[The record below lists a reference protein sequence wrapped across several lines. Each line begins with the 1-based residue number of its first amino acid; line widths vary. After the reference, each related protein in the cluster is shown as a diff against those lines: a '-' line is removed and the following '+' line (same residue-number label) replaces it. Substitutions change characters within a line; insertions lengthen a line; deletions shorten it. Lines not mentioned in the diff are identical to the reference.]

1 MNTRNLITIL
11 FIALLA
17 TSCTTVKQT
26 ARMEDPTS
34 YINTVTIA
42 DLEVSEQSITFTY
55 TPSKAVVNGG
65 RNNVI
70 KTAVAEA
77 LRKANRLDLIGFG
90 KDCLIRPKNNN
101 QNVYKVNKQTNK
113 QFDEN
118 TNKGNGQK
126 DKQTKNKKVFKKE
139 PRYDKINK
147 RKPK

>member
-42 DLEVSEQSITFTY
+42 DLEVSEQSITFSY
-55 TPSKAVVNGG
+55 TSSKVVVNGG
-65 RNNVI
+65 RDNVI

-77 LRKANRLDLIGFG
+77 LRKAGDYDVLVGLQYTTKENFFG
-90 KDCLIRPKNNN
+90 KIQVINVKGYPAKYKNFHSLPDSIWEKTPLFNPSKKSAFKN
-101 QNVYKVNKQTNK
+101 SFSLFNK
-113 QFDEN
+113 
-118 TNKGNGQK
+118 
-126 DKQTKNKKVFKKE
+126 
-139 PRYDKINK
+139 
-147 RKPK
+147 

>member
-1 MNTRNLITIL
+1 MNTKNLIAIL
-11 FIALLA
+11 FVAVLA
-17 TSCTTVKQT
+17 TSCTVVKQT

-77 LRKANRLDLIGFG
+77 LRKAGDYDVLVGLQYTTKENSFG
-90 KDCLIRPKNNN
+90 KIQVINVKGYPAKYKNFHSLPDSIWEKTPLFNPSKKSAFKN
-101 QNVYKVNKQTNK
+101 SFSLFNK
-113 QFDEN
+113 
-118 TNKGNGQK
+118 
-126 DKQTKNKKVFKKE
+126 
-139 PRYDKINK
+139 
-147 RKPK
+147 